1 MKIFGKKSDYIKKY
15 DFSNYKQI
23 LLHISKILFLHL
35 NNDALNFIKKIN
47 KTILVLDKLNSI
59 INDDNETSVKQ
70 IRIIIVIRAIC
81 LPAIPEIKSITNL
94 QPSINISTELYRK
107 IFVDIKT
114 NIFKL
119 IEFCKIPTIQEQRDY
134 IDKMREENKENILT
148 KLNKQTKEEREIYN
162 EFKKI
167 GIKIAEE
174 EEITVEVNKEIPDN
188 IKDIEGENEFNLGVE
203 DNENDYFEKDEYG
216 FIYT

>member
-1 MKIFGKKSDYIKKY
+1 
-15 DFSNYKQI
+15 
-23 LLHISKILFLHL
+23 
-35 NNDALNFIKKIN
+35 
-47 KTILVLDKLNSI
+47 
-59 INDDNETSVKQ
+59 
-70 IRIIIVIRAIC
+70 
-81 LPAIPEIKSITNL
+81 
-94 QPSINISTELYRK
+94 
-107 IFVDIKT
+107 
-114 NIFKL
+114 
-119 IEFCKIPTIQEQRDY
+119 
-134 IDKMREENKENILT
+134 MREENKENILT